1 MDAQDK
7 TAVDG
12 RRRFRRGI
20 AGTAALVLVAG
31 VAVAVVM
38 IVGAERPGVLPAG
51 AMMPDIRRADACST
65 IDAATFAGFGELV
78 EHPDT
83 GTFPGCMAEIRS
95 AGTAL
100 FSVNVELLT
109 RPETD
114 QYIAP
119 APWDGGRPVVAG
131 PHGDGGDPA
140 FCQRYVLLPDG
151 NAVQFTVDGDGSH
164 ATCPVADAGAHAAA
178 AALAE
183 RPIGAR
189 DRPDDTMT
197 FGSADACALLT
208 PAAPDFVKGAALVNG
223 AAPGMPGFGGW
234 SCYWSGSLADVILD
248 FFRYP
253 PPGEGGF
260 DAFTVGGRAGMTRDL
275 GWTCRVYVP
284 QRTFRAGD
292 GGARTEYVRISVL
305 GGRASD
311 RCARAAGIAE
321 RVAGALPPQQ

>member
-1 MDAQDK
+1 MDAQDT
-7 TAVDG
+7 TAAGG
-12 RRRFRRGI
+12 RRSRRAI
-20 AGTAALVLVAG
+20 AGIALVLAAG
-31 VAVAVVM
+31 LAVAVVT
-38 IVGAERPGVLPAG
+38 ILVPGVERPAVAPVR
-51 AMMPDIRRADACST
+51 AMIPDIRSADACST
-65 IDAATFAGFGELV
+65 IDGATFAGFGELI
-78 EHPDT
+78 ERPDT

-95 AGTAL
+95 AGTARFNL
-100 FSVNVELLT
+100 SVELLT

-119 APWDGGRPVVAG
+119 APWDSVRPVVAS

-151 NAVQFTVDGDGSH
+151 SAVQFTVDTDGSQP
-164 ATCPVADAGAHAAA
+164 TCPVADAGAHEAA

-197 FGSADACALLT
+197 FGSVDACALLT
-208 PAAPDFVKGAALVNG
+208 PAAPDFVKG

-234 SCYWSGSLADVILD
+234 SCYWSGSLAEVILD

-260 DAFTVGGRAGMTRDL
+260 DAFTVGGRAGMTRDM
-275 GWTCRVYVP
+275 GWTCRVYIP

-292 GGARTEYVRISVL
+292 GSSRTEYVRISVL
-305 GGRASD
+305 GGRAAD

-321 RVAGALPPQQ
+321 RVAAALPPQQ